1 LKEADFY
8 VNMQKIDIKSKNSIE
23 RINSGLK
30 ILIDNIYDKLNY
42 ITDFIEST
50 KELHDLLFD
59 ENTQINIFGEE
70 EIPNKLAI
78 DEMLH
83 YIERNTQRHI
93 PDNYE
98 ISIGAIC

>member
-1 LKEADFY
+1 
-8 VNMQKIDIKSKNSIE
+8 MKIGSENFS
-23 RINSGLK
+23 
-30 ILIDNIYDKLNY
+30 DKLKV
-42 ITDFIEST
+42 ITDVIEST
-50 KELHDLLFD
+50 KELHDMLFD

-93 PDNYE
+93 PVTMNTLLELDE
-98 ISIGAIC
+98 IPPYGWLPDDIRGLGIRSFKA